1 MKELVQENYD
11 ISIDEYP
18 GYLGLIWDGFFS
30 PSQWLTAIEAFDP
43 VCSIDQDKLPLKLRT
58 KTKSG
63 RSFIVKILHD
73 PLLDLV
79 HSLPAVAS
87 YTDRGP
93 KDQASQGSGFVFF
106 LRHGSTYEGL
116 AEEIE
121 ACLNALRQQGV
132 SPHSR

>member
-1 MKELVQENYD
+1 MKELVQENHD

-30 PSQWLTAIEAFDP
+30 PGQWLTAIEAFDP
-43 VCSIDQDKLPLKLRT
+43 VSSIDQDKLPLKLSI

-63 RSFIVKILHD
+63 RSFTIEILHD
-73 PLLDLV
+73 PLVDLIR
-79 HSLPAVAS
+79 SLPAVTS

-93 KDQASQGSGFVFF
+93 EDQVSPGSGFVFF

-132 SPHSR
+132 IHPH